1 MRCEVRMV
9 YIVQECMWGVLCE
22 VWMVC
27 CRGGGVRKWSKYVK
41 CLMLCL
47 YNQMW

>member
-1 MRCEVRMV
+1 MV
-9 YIVQECMWGVLCE
+9 YIVQECG
-22 VWMVC
+22 VC
-27 CRGGGVRKWSKYVK
+27 CVRCGWCVVVGGGVRKWSKYVK